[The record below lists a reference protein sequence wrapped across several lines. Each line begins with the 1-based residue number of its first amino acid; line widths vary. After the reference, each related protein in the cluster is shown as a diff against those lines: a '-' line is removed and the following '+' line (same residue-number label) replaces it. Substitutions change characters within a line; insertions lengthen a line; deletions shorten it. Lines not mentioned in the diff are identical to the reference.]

1 MSSVSRC
8 CKCSRHALA
17 RQTSNV
23 CFLFQDSFHRSSSG
37 QGCVYQQEILSW
49 DHGGQVFYHIIIWQL
64 PCWAWPTWVHL
75 SSQIPRFHASLRPA
89 CWLQLVGS
97 RYLRSVACPGRW
109 ARPALVD
116 WTSNRP
122 TAVFRGEGLVGQGDP
137 WWIREWDVLILGE
150 KVGVLAF
157 GSFKH
162 VFLKQFCWSLVGN
175 ECEKSIQSSNHKQ
188 ACQLLILMEVCF
200 AWSCD
205 VLRSCHNGVYF
216 GQRGD
221 HKGHS
226 FSKSNWHVEHKYCH
240 IWYTPADF

>member
-1 MSSVSRC
+1 MCVFLISGFFPPELYSV
-8 CKCSRHALA
+8 
-17 RQTSNV
+17 
-23 CFLFQDSFHRSSSG
+23 
-37 QGCVYQQEILSW
+37 QGCVYQEILSW
-49 DHGGQVFYHIIIWQL
+49 GSGFLSHHHLTVALLGL
-64 PCWAWPTWVHL
+64 ATWVNL
-75 SSQIPRFHASLRPA
+75 RSPNSSRFHASLRPA

-97 RYLRSVACPGRW
+97 RDLRSVACSGRW
-109 ARPALVD
+109 AGPALVD
-116 WTSNRP
+116 WTSDRP

-162 VFLKQFCWSLVGN
+162 AFLKQMCWSLVGN
-175 ECEKSIQSSNHKQ
+175 ECQKSIQSSNHKQ
-188 ACQLLILMEVCF
+188 ACQLLILMDVCF

-205 VLRSCHNGVYF
+205 VLRSCHNGVNF

-226 FSKSNWHVEHKYCH
+226 F
-240 IWYTPADF
+240 